1 MPTFEELRD
10 CSTSPCLT
18 IEPYYNIDMKNVNAF
33 KNLVVA
39 DVLSGDCKLVVNG
52 FVAKR
57 VTEEQI
63 EVNMTDSAGENYDT
77 RYFKFAALQ
86 KVTLLPEK
94 TKFRCFFANWWSAW
108 GYDLVDIEVMKVVNF
123 KGWVFDTDE
132 D

>member
-1 MPTFEELRD
+1 MD
-10 CSTSPCLT
+10 
-18 IEPYYNIDMKNVNAF
+18 NIKTLSNHLKNIKAF
-33 KNLVVA
+33 RNLIFV

-57 VTEEQI
+57 VTKDQI

-77 RYFKFAALQ
+77 SYFNLGALQ
-86 KVTLLPEK
+86 EVTLLPEK
-94 TKFRCFFANWWSAW
+94 TKFRCVFANRWTRN
-108 GYDLVDIEVMKVVNF
+108 GFDVVEIEVMKVVNF